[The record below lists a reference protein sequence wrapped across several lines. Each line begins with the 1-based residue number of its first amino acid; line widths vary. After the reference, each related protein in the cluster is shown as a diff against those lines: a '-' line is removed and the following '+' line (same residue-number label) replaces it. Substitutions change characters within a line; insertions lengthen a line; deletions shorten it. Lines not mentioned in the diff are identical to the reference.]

1 MNIDIKT
8 KKELEKSLRILEKR
22 VAYAKKNFFS
32 GLKQKS
38 LYSVISNNLIDKGMR
53 GNI

>member
-1 MNIDIKT
+1 MKIDIKT
-8 KKELEKSLRILEKR
+8 RKELKESLRILEKR

-38 LYSVISNNLIDKGMR
+38 LFEVINNNLVDKGMR
-53 GNI
+53 GVI

>member
-22 VAYAKKNFFS
+22 VAYAKKTFFS

-53 GNI
+53 GTI